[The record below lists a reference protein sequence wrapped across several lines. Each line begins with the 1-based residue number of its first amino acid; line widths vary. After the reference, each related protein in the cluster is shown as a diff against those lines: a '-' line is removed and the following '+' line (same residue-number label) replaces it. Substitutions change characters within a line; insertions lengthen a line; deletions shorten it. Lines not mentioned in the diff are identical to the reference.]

1 LNHKMTGS
9 DIENKNID
17 DKSGDEDNKA
27 KAFGM
32 EVSDVLLDAIGGEE
46 DGVDDGKPN
55 LIYKNMIDDHAV
67 LGIWC
72 GDHTTFTRTE
82 RMLYLVAFLLVA
94 LLVNAFTDL
103 ILRRFIEA
111 CEEDTTCDIESYYE
125 WRKALFF
132 KIDPGGEN
140 EQIVDIGASIISAII
155 STAVAV
161 FAFLPI
167 IKKLFQME
175 SEKFN
180 IIGFYLVSALASA
193 TGYAFY
199 EMFGM
204 TTENGQ
210 NEAIAALIT
219 AATTIAFSLVV
230 FTPLVTLLK
239 LTVCLK
245 VFGKD
250 SCCVKNFL

>member
-1 LNHKMTGS
+1 MTGS

-82 RMLYLVAFLLVA
+82 RIVYLVAFLLVA
-94 LLVNAFTDL
+94 LLVNAFYDH
-103 ILRRFIEA
+103 ILRKGIEECIA
-111 CEEDTTCDIESYYE
+111 EPSCNIEKYYE
-125 WRKALFF
+125 GMNALVFVF
-132 KIDPGGEN
+132 NEGKEN
-140 EQIVDIGASIISAII
+140 QLIVDIGSSITSAII
-155 STAVAV
+155 STAVSI
-161 FAFLPI
+161 FAFLPF
-167 IKKLFQME
+167 IKKIFQME

-180 IIGFYLVSALASA
+180 KVGFFCVFLLLCA
-193 TGYAFY
+193 TVKAFY

-210 NEAIAALIT
+210 QEAKAALIT
-219 AATTIAFSLVV
+219 AGSSIVFSLLL
-230 FTPLVTLLK
+230 TPIVALVK
-239 LTVCLK
+239 LALCINLCY
-245 VFGKD
+245 KD
-250 SCCVKNFL
+250 SCWIKNFL

>member
-1 LNHKMTGS
+1 MTGS

-82 RMLYLVAFLLVA
+82 RIVYLVAFLLVA
-94 LLVNAFTDL
+94 LLVNAFYDH
-103 ILRRFIEA
+103 ILRKGIEECIA
-111 CEEDTTCDIESYYE
+111 EPSCNIEKYYE
-125 WRKALFF
+125 GMNALVFVF
-132 KIDPGGEN
+132 NEGKEN
-140 EQIVDIGASIISAII
+140 QLIVDIGSSITSAII
-155 STAVAV
+155 STAVSI
-161 FAFLPI
+161 FAFLPF
-167 IKKLFQME
+167 IKKIFQME

-180 IIGFYLVSALASA
+180 KVGFFCVFLLLCA
-193 TGYAFY
+193 TVKAFY

-204 TTENGQ
+204 ND
-210 NEAIAALIT
+210 EAIAALIK
-219 AATTIAFSLVV
+219 AGSTIAFSLLV
-230 FTPLVTLLK
+230 FTPLITLLK
-239 LTVCLK
+239 LTVCIK
-245 VFGKD
+245 CCGKD
-250 SCCVKNFL
+250 SCWVKNFL